1 MIKSITIKDVRDKL
15 LIKIIA
21 RKNGTYDMIR
31 DATLKD
37 LEIEVRNEKNEKI
50 IFSGRE

>member
-1 MIKSITIKDVRDKL
+1 MIKSITIKDIRDKL

-31 DATLKD
+31 EVTLKD
-37 LEIEVRNEKNEKI
+37 LMVEVRNEKNEKI
-50 IFSGRE
+50 MFSGRL

>member
-1 MIKSITIKDVRDKL
+1 MIKSIIIKDVRDKL

-31 DATLKD
+31 DVALKD

-50 IFSGRE
+50 MFRGK